1 MHAVMCIFDF
11 MNFML
16 FTIKFINFKPVI
28 KSPNFTTMANTEEI
42 NDRSWSVGT
51 SLSQY
56 AVRIVCR
63 KRA

>member
-11 MNFML
+11 MNFM
-16 FTIKFINFKPVI
+16 FINFKPII

-63 KRA
+63 KRP